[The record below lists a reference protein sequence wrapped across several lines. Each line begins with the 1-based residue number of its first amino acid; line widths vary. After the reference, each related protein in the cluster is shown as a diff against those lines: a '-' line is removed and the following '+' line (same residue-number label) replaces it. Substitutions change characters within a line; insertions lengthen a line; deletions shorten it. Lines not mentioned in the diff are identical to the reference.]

1 MKNINIRNFCI
12 IAHIDHGKTTLSDRL
27 IQLSDLHYKMG
38 ENSKEA
44 QVLDSMDLEKER
56 GITIKAHP
64 IRLEYNI
71 EGEHFIYNIIDT
83 PGHVDFNYEVSRSL
97 AACEGAILLVDA
109 SQGVEAQTVANTYL
123 AIDSNLIIIPV
134 VNKIDL
140 KNADIEESITE
151 IQELLGVPE
160 KDIILASAKDGRG
173 VDDILKA
180 VKHLVPSPKGDSESP
195 LKALIF
201 DSHFDMYTGV
211 VGHIRVFDGTIKK
224 GMKIKLMSHE
234 QVYEVEEVGI
244 FKMGTLQ
251 VESLSAGEVG
261 YFTALIREPLVV
273 TVGDTV
279 TEANNPTPEA
289 FPGYRKA
296 MPMVY
301 SGLYPINPNDYDRLK
316 DSLEKLKLNDS
327 SFVFEPETSAAL
339 GYGFRCGFLG
349 LLHMEIISERLHR
362 EYEQDLI
369 STSPSVV
376 YRVTLNSG
384 ETILIENPS
393 KFPDRSKIRM
403 IEEPMVKSS
412 IIIPSDFI
420 GPVMEIS
427 KNKRGK
433 YSNMEYLSE
442 IRVTLH
448 YEFPLSEI
456 IIDFYDQLKS
466 VTKGYGSFDYE
477 FSGYQVEKIVLVN
490 ILVNGTP
497 VDALSFMS
505 VEERS
510 FYRGKSILEKLRK
523 LIPRQMYNVALQAAI
538 GGKIIARENIV
549 QLRKDVLAKCYGG
562 DITRKRKLL
571 EKQKEGKK
579 RMKAIGNVDIPQEA
593 FLSILK
599 N

>member
-1 MKNINIRNFCI
+1 MKNKNIRNFCI
-12 IAHIDHGKTTLSDRL
+12 IAHIDHGKTTLSDRF
-27 IQLSDLHYKMG
+27 IQLSDLFYKIN

-44 QVLDSMDLEKER
+44 QLLDSMDLEKER

-64 IRLEYNI
+64 IRLEY
-71 EGEHFIYNIIDT
+71 ELDGEHFIYNIIDT

-123 AIDSNLIIIPV
+123 AVDSNLTIIPV

-140 KNADIEESITE
+140 KNADVDESIKE
-151 IQELLGVPE
+151 ITELLGVSST
-160 KDIILASAKDGRG
+160 DILLASAKDGRG
-173 VDDILKA
+173 VQEILQA
-180 VKHLVPSPKGDSESP
+180 VKGKISEPMGTTDAP

-211 VGHIRVFDGTIKK
+211 VGHIRVFDGIMKK
-224 GMKIKLMSHE
+224 GIKIKLMSHGE
-234 QVYEVEEVGI
+234 IYQVEEVGI
-244 FKMGTLQ
+244 FKMGMFP
-251 VESLSAGEVG
+251 VEQLSAGEVG
-261 YFTALIREPLVV
+261 YFTALIREPHIVS
-273 TVGDTV
+273 VGDTV
-279 TEANNPTPEA
+279 TDALNPTPEA

-296 MPMVY
+296 MPMVF
-301 SGLYPINPNDYDRLK
+301 SGLYPINPNDYEKLK

-327 SFVFEPETSAAL
+327 SFGFEPETSAAL

-349 LLHMEIISERLHR
+349 LLHMEVISERLHR
-362 EYEQDLI
+362 EYEQEI
-369 STSPSVV
+369 IMTPPSVI
-376 YRVTLNSG
+376 YRITLNSG
-384 ETILIENPS
+384 ETVFIENPS
-393 KFPDRSKIRM
+393 KFPDRSKIKK
-403 IEEPMVKSS
+403 IEEPIVRSS
-412 IIIPSDFI
+412 IITPSDYI

-427 KNKRGK
+427 KNKRGIYK
-433 YSNMEYLSE
+433 NMEYLSE
-442 IRVTLH
+442 VRVTLH

-456 IIDFYDQLKS
+456 IIDFYDLLKS
-466 VTKGYGSFDYE
+466 VTKGYASFDYE
-477 FSGYQVEKIVLVN
+477 FSGYQEGDIVLVN

-497 VDALSFMS
+497 VDALSFMTI
-505 VEERS
+505 EDRAN
-510 FYRGKSILEKLRK
+510 YRGRTILEKLRK
-523 LIPRQMYNVALQAAI
+523 LIPRQMFNIALQAAI

-571 EKQKEGKK
+571 DKQKEGKK
-579 RMKAIGNVDIPQEA
+579 KMKAIGNVEIPQEA

>member
-1 MKNINIRNFCI
+1 MKNTKIRNFCI

-27 IQLSDLHYKMG
+27 IQLSDLHYKIG
-38 ENSKEA
+38 ENSKDA
-44 QVLDSMDLEKER
+44 QLLDSMDLEKER

-71 EGEHFIYNIIDT
+71 EEEHFIYNIIDT

-123 AIDSNLIIIPV
+123 AIESNLVIIPV
-134 VNKIDL
+134 VNKIDI
-140 KNADIEESITE
+140 KNANIEEAITE

-180 VKHLVPSPKGDSESP
+180 VKHLVPAPTGDTDAP

-211 VGHIRVFDGTIKK
+211 VAHIRVFDGILKK
-224 GMKIKLMSHE
+224 GMKIKLMSHGE
-234 QVYEVEEVGI
+234 TYEVEEVGI
-244 FKMGTLQ
+244 FKMGTIQ
-251 VESLSAGEVG
+251 VDSLSAGEVG
-261 YFTALIREPLVV
+261 YFTALIREPHVV

-279 TEANNPTPEA
+279 TDAKNPTPEA

-327 SFVFEPETSAAL
+327 SFLFEPETSAAL

-349 LLHMEIISERLHR
+349 LLHMEVISERLHR

-384 ETILIENPS
+384 EVILIENPS
-393 KFPDRSKIRM
+393 KFPDRSKIRK

-412 IIIPSDFI
+412 IIIPTDFI

-433 YSNMEYLSE
+433 FGNMEYLSE
-442 IRVTLH
+442 VRVTLH

-477 FSGYQVEKIVLVN
+477 FNGYQEEKIVLVN

-510 FYRGKSILEKLRK
+510 FYRGKAILEKLRK

-579 RMKAIGNVDIPQEA
+579 KMKAIGNVEIPQEA
-593 FLSILK
+593 FLTILK